1 MTQARRSNNHIGMAP
16 KRKAP
21 AEGKAG
27 HTAKKP
33 ATVEDESAIAESAFA
48 SRYLSTPIPKD
59 KYDVALA
66 FLVSLHS
73 SVILH

>member
-1 MTQARRSNNHIGMAP
+1 MAP

-33 ATVEDESAIAESAFA
+33 ATVDFDKDESAIAESAFA

-66 FLVSLHS
+66 LGFSLHS
-73 SVILH
+73 SVVLP